1 MIDTRST
8 RASRAPLNG
17 RRFLLTLAADR
28 PNAES
33 ANTNREK
40 GRIVESPVWVKPEML
55 PIEFDIDQP
64 CSCDCSGGAGAGSGN
79 AESEPR
85 LEI

>member
-1 MIDTRST
+1 MT
-8 RASRAPLNG
+8 ASA
-17 RRFLLTLAADR
+17 
-28 PNAES
+28 
-33 ANTNREK
+33 NREK
-40 GRIVESPVWVKPEML
+40 GRIMESPAWVKPEML
-55 PIEFDIDQP
+55 PVEFDIDQP

>member
-1 MIDTRST
+1 MPPSSGAPENQGRPVRERVS
-8 RASRAPLNG
+8 ASA
-17 RRFLLTLAADR
+17 
-28 PNAES
+28 
-33 ANTNREK
+33 NREK
-40 GRIVESPVWVKPEML
+40 GRIMESPAWVKPELL
-55 PIEFDIDQP
+55 PVEFDIDQP